1 MTNTPNRMAKPSGRD
16 IALTGLFA
24 GMFATTIGL
33 AKCAPN
39 TNNGSLGMPSL
50 DVPERQ
56 VADLDHERKTFF
68 GRVNAIL
75 EALELGNEERVQI
88 LTAEKIAKCIE
99 MRTEANTTCEVIQR
113 YSYARDD
120 GYFHRGK
127 PGFIVDYIDHEG
139 WLYNPAEVYCTSY
152 TDQSSPQA
160 IVATYIGPVCN
171 SYDENGEFCNDS
183 QYASML
189 AFDRVAARYKK
200 RGKAEQAGRFIMSFS
215 GTFHDSFEWD
225 SGKHASTAYP
235 GHNHSF
241 ESVTV
246 LQTDSTLAPLLDDYS
261 YICDDAVEALD
272 FPTPEGL
279 IASENYSNHIDAIDI
294 LWDTFDPVDILT
306 PPDWD
311 FITNFEKEG
320 YHFVPL
326 LIDENLAIDVKV
338 STSTEE
344 EGEFIFETSGYTNPS
359 ILPVEKCRMSVTG
372 TELSEEPSLVEDLID
387 CELVGGGDSFYLLE
401 KFNNSFH

>member
-139 WLYNPAEVYCTSY
+139 WLTVCFQLSARQL
-152 TDQSSPQA
+152 TD
-160 IVATYIGPVCN
+160 
-171 SYDENGEFCNDS
+171 E
-183 QYASML
+183 
-189 AFDRVAARYKK
+189 
-200 RGKAEQAGRFIMSFS
+200 
-215 GTFHDSFEWD
+215 
-225 SGKHASTAYP
+225 P
-235 GHNHSF
+235 GMKSL
-241 ESVTV
+241 S
-246 LQTDSTLAPLLDDYS
+246 DD
-261 YICDDAVEALD
+261 LRL
-272 FPTPEGL
+272 F
-279 IASENYSNHIDAIDI
+279 
-294 LWDTFDPVDILT
+294 
-306 PPDWD
+306 
-311 FITNFEKEG
+311 
-320 YHFVPL
+320 
-326 LIDENLAIDVKV
+326 
-338 STSTEE
+338 
-344 EGEFIFETSGYTNPS
+344 
-359 ILPVEKCRMSVTG
+359 
-372 TELSEEPSLVEDLID
+372 
-387 CELVGGGDSFYLLE
+387 
-401 KFNNSFH
+401 